1 MVVFYLI
8 NSNMKMIT
16 FITVMVMVTAQRY
29 LACSSPTISAAVLF
43 TATTAGSSAAFA
55 SVPVELGS

>member
-1 MVVFYLI
+1 
-8 NSNMKMIT
+8 MKMIT

-55 SVPVELGS
+55 SVPVALGS